1 MNNRQVAHVW
11 AQQNGRDAR
20 GSNFFS
26 AGVSIFSYGAHFE
39 IARFVERRGA
49 RAVLFTTRGYS
60 VSTSRH
66 ISYARSALHG
76 LDVPVFNVLHLD
88 RPPLDNFRDYAARV
102 AETAESA
109 ARARRNA
116 EWKMERAQALADEA
130 NAFAEF
136 FGMRQRIA
144 RPELTPELRAR
155 VIAQRERAK
164 KENAER
170 EAKAFAARSKA
181 AMEFGQQVA
190 EWRKGGALP
199 IPGAYFPYGRMGFS
213 MPDLLRVRGDVIE
226 TSRGAEFP
234 ADHGRRAFPL
244 IARVRERG
252 ETWRTNG
259 HSIHLGHFR
268 IDEIDAGG
276 NVRAGCHYVEW
287 SEIEAC
293 ARALGLVQS

>member
-20 GSNFFS
+20 GSNFYS
-26 AGVSIFSYGAHFE
+26 AGVSIYSYGAHFE

-66 ISYARSALHG
+66 MSYARNALH
-76 LDVPVFNVLHLD
+76 DVPVFNVLHLD

-102 AETAESA
+102 TEAAESA
-109 ARARRNA
+109 ARARGNA
-116 EWKMERAQALADEA
+116 EWKMERAQALAGEA
-130 NAFAEF
+130 NAFAKF
-136 FGMRQRIA
+136 FGLRQRIK

-155 VIAQRERAK
+155 VAAHKERAK

-170 EAKAFAARSKA
+170 EFKGWAARCKA
-181 AMEFGQQVA
+181 AVEFGA
-190 EWRKGGALP
+190 TAHAWRKGETDVMPYRFEIGAP
-199 IPGAYFPYGRMGFS
+199 TM
-213 MPDLLRVRGDVIE
+213 LRVRGDVIQ

-268 IDEIDAGG
+268 IDEIDAAG

-287 SEIEAC
+287 PEIENC